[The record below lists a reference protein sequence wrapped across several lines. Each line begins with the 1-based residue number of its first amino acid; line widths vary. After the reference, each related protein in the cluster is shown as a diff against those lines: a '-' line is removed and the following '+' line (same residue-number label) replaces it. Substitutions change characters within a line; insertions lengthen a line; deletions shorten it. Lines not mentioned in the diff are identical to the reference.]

1 MIDESNPNPLRR
13 RICLGA
19 AAWAAVMGA
28 ALEPRAHAEVVT
40 ADHGRVD
47 PPLPVPDVSV
57 RCADGAAAGLAALL
71 RGRATALH
79 LMFTGCSTVCPIQGV
94 IFQRVQTL
102 MPDQRERGIQ
112 LLSLSIDPLG
122 DTPAALSAWLQRFD
136 AHAGWTAVAPKP
148 PDMDRLLE
156 LFGQGRQAVENH
168 ATQVSIINRRGE
180 LVFKTQQLP
189 SADSIADLLRKV

>member
-1 MIDESNPNPLRR
+1 MIEESPPNRLRR
-13 RICLGA
+13 RVCLSA

-28 ALEPRAHAEVVT
+28 APRPRAHAAVT
-40 ADHGRVD
+40 AADHGRVD
-47 PPLPVPDVSV
+47 PPLPVPDVPV
-57 RCADGAAAGLAALL
+57 RCADGATQGLAALL

-94 IFQRVQTL
+94 IFQRVQEL
-102 MPDQRERGIQ
+102 IPDQRERGIQ
-112 LLSLSIDPLG
+112 LLSVSIDPFG
-122 DTPAALSAWLQRFD
+122 DTPAALAAWLQRFD

-148 PDMDRLLE
+148 SYLDRLLE

-168 ATQVSIINRRGE
+168 ATQVSIVNRRGE

-189 SADSIADLLRKV
+189 AADSIAELLRKV